1 MEMVE
6 HYSTHKLFSLLLIAT
21 ESLCNNI
28 IILLHILH
36 VSDTI
41 YMQQT
46 STRPMYMW

>member
-28 IILLHILH
+28 ILHILH